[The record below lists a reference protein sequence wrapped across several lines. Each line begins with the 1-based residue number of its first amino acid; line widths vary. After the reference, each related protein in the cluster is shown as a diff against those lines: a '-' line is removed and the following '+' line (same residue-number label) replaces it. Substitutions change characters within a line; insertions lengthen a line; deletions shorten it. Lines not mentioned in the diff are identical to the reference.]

1 MCIKTLTVI
10 PYLASALCAIWSAS
24 ELCSVQHAACI
35 AYRAQC
41 WLVQAN
47 EQMEAQLKEAQRAK
61 QASEAQAGQLQAA
74 ENRVRCMHVCAK
86 KAARCTAEYCCMQ
99 ACCIVYIKSW
109 PIVPRK
115 ALANCTHD
123 SGLKQQ
129 LHLHGCP
136 SHLSVSATAL
146 MLDPARLSR
155 RCAAHHV

>member
-61 QASEAQAGQLQAA
+61 QASEGPSGSAAGCREQGALHACLCKEGLRDALQSI
-74 ENRVRCMHVCAK
+74 V
-86 KAARCTAEYCCMQ
+86 
-99 ACCIVYIKSW
+99 ACRHAV
-109 PIVPRK
+109 
-115 ALANCTHD
+115 
-123 SGLKQQ
+123 
-129 LHLHGCP
+129 
-136 SHLSVSATAL
+136 
-146 MLDPARLSR
+146 
-155 RCAAHHV
+155 